1 MRFYRPLDDTVEEQ
15 RQWAAGAAP
24 RIPSGFPVMDQL
36 TNGGAAPG
44 EVVMVLARS
53 GVGKT
58 IIGCNITTHNRGV
71 PTVFFSLEM
80 AGRFL
85 VNRLAAIHSNTPTA
99 VIEAQLR
106 NAEPCPALD
115 ALVEGFPRLTIID
128 EPGMGLSQM
137 SEALDE
143 VTEVWGERPRL
154 VVIDYL
160 ELIKAPGATDGVSQV
175 DKISRKLKDFA
186 RAEDV
191 VVVVLHQVNKGGGEG
206 DQPLTRHDARYGGDV
221 AADYTLAAY
230 RPCLAPGISQE
241 EYTAQESDLYVQFLK
256 TRGGPRIHPQGV
268 RYHLNVDS
276 LRIHVP
282 RIPAPSPYVQQ
293 EIR

>member
-1 MRFYRPLDDTVEEQ
+1 MRFYRPLASTVEEQ

-24 RIPSGFPVMDQL
+24 RIPTGYPIMDDL

-58 IIGCNITTHNRGV
+58 IIGCNIAVNNRGV

-85 VNRLAAIHSNTPTA
+85 VNRLAAIWSDTPTA
-99 VIEAQLR
+99 LIEQQLR
-106 NAEPCPALD
+106 DGQPCAALD
-115 ALVEGFPRLTIID
+115 ALVSGFPELTVID

-143 VTEVWGERPRL
+143 VEAEWGHRPRL
-154 VVIDYL
+154 VIIDYL
-160 ELIKAPGATDGVSQV
+160 ELIKAPGATDGVTQV
-175 DKISRKLKDFA
+175 DKVSRKLKDFA
-186 RAEDV
+186 RSEEV

-230 RPCLAPGISQE
+230 RPCLEPGLTMQQYQSLE
-241 EYTAQESDLYVQFLK
+241 PDFYMQFLK

-276 LRIHVP
+276 LKISVP
-282 RIPAPSPYVQQ
+282 RLPGPPAYLQ
-293 EIR
+293 ETF